1 MAKRLSPLLL
11 LSLLLAVPSGPLW
24 GWHWFEPAARKNQ
37 KGIDAYRQEK
47 FAAALEQFL
56 SARGLKPASQQLLNN
71 TAAALYQLKK
81 YQEAADEFSRVDP
94 AKLGAQAAA
103 LYYNLGN
110 AYFRLGQFPKA
121 LESYKRCLLK
131 NPDDIQA
138 KKNFELTLKK
148 IREQQQQPQPDQP
161 QEQQK
166 EAERQKQK
174 YSAMMQFLNQNE
186 KKQMEKKKRKASAAR
201 NEKDW

>member
-94 AKLGAQAAA
+94 EKLGAQAAD

-131 NPDDIQA
+131 IPDDIQA

-148 IREQQQQPQPDQP
+148 MREQQQQQQNQP
-161 QEQQK
+161 QDNRAD
-166 EAERQKQK
+166 AERQKQK

-186 KKQMEKKKRKASAAR
+186 KKQMEKKKRKVSAAQ